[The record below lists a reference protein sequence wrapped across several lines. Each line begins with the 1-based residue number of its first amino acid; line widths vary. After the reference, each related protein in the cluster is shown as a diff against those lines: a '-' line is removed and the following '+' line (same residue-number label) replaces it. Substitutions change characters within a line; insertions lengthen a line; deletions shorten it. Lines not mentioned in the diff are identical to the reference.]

1 MAELV
6 RAPIDVPRLLEAAA
20 LHAARNGARA
30 IEGYPN
36 VNRAERQPPAFVWTG
51 FESTFKRA
59 GFSEIARRSPTR
71 PILRKALGRG
81 ARVAARPGATQK
93 RRRSAHG

>member
-1 MAELV
+1 M
-6 RAPIDVPRLLEAAA
+6 LLEAAA
-20 LHAARNGARA
+20 AYAKKQGARA

-36 VNRAERQPPAFVWTG
+36 VNRAERQPAAFVWSG

-71 PILRKALGRG
+71 PILRKALRRG
-81 ARVAARPGATQK
+81 
-93 RRRSAHG
+93 